1 MKNPKKV
8 ILLSVVMLLCLGC
21 GNPQKTLK
29 TFTTAS
35 LLVAEEEYALQQHLC
50 QQAGQADCPK
60 AEKIAGWIEKGNLF
74 LKLLDT
80 PLDDDWIDTLQSGLD
95 AVIEEMENSG
105 TNPVLIARA
114 RQTKILL
121 ELCREK

>member
-1 MKNPKKV
+1 MKNPKKI
-8 ILLSVVMLLCLGC
+8 ILLSVVILLCLGC

-60 AEKIAGWIEKGNLF
+60 AEKIGEWIEKGNLF

-80 PLDDDWIDTLQSGLD
+80 PLDDDWIDTLQAAID
-95 AVIEEMENSG
+95 VMIEEMQQENA
-105 TNPVLIARA
+105 NQALITRA
-114 RQTKILL
+114 KEVKILL
-121 ELCREK
+121 ELCRNE